1 VDLDDEFVVDA
12 DCIDISIVSV
22 GTGEIYA
29 KLQGDVKKVG
39 DKAHCA
45 HILCDCV
52 VYIMH
57 GQLQVLPVAALLP
70 NMG

>member
-1 VDLDDEFVVDA
+1 MDLDDEFVVDA
-12 DCIDISIVSV
+12 DCIDVSIVSV

-39 DKAHCA
+39 DKAHYA